1 MGVTGGWVM
10 KFSTRINGVARE
22 VECQAGDTL
31 FDVLRRMGLRGVK
44 QGCDREG
51 TCGACTVLL
60 DGKAVLSCIT
70 PAPKVAGREV
80 LTIEGLGD
88 VVRPHAIQ
96 VAYADAGAVQCGYC
110 SPGMILSTKALLD
123 RTLVPTREEIAEALS
138 GNLCRCTGYVKIF
151 DAVRDAA
158 AALQQEKQDNER

>member
-1 MGVTGGWVM
+1 MRI
-10 KFSTRINGVARE
+10 STRINGVARQFD
-22 VECQAGDTL
+22 CQPGDTL

-44 QGCDREG
+44 EGCDREG

-88 VVRPHAIQ
+88 VASPHPIQ
-96 VAYADAGAVQCGYC
+96 VAFADAGAVQCGYC
-110 SPGMILSTKALLD
+110 SPGMILSTKSLLD
-123 RTLVPTREEIAEALS
+123 RTLVPTQEQIAEALS

-158 AALQQEKQDNER
+158 AALQQEKKDNER

>member
-1 MGVTGGWVM
+1 M
-10 KFSTRINGVARE
+10 KISTRLNGVARE
-22 VECQAGDTL
+22 IECEPGDTL
-31 FDVLRRMGLRGVK
+31 FEVLRRIGLRGVK

-60 DGKAVLSCIT
+60 DGKPILSCIT
-70 PAPKVAGREV
+70 PAPKIAGRE
-80 LTIEGLGD
+80 LTTIEGLGD
-88 VVRPHAIQ
+88 VAHPHPIQ
-96 VAYADAGAVQCGYC
+96 TAFADAGAVQCGYC

-123 RTLVPTREEIAEALS
+123 RTPIPTTQQIADALS

-158 AALQQEKQDNER
+158 AALQDKNAAGEATP

>member
-1 MGVTGGWVM
+1 MRI
-10 KFSTRINGVARE
+10 STRINGVARQFD
-22 VECQAGDTL
+22 CQPGDTL

-44 QGCDREG
+44 EGCDREG

-88 VVRPHAIQ
+88 VASPHPIQ
-96 VAYADAGAVQCGYC
+96 VAFADAGAVQCGYC
-110 SPGMILSTKALLD
+110 SPGMILSTKSLLD
-123 RTLVPTREEIAEALS
+123 WMLVLIQEQIAEALS

-158 AALQQEKQDNER
+158 AALQQEKKDNER

>member
-1 MGVTGGWVM
+1 MM
-10 KFSTRINGVARE
+10 RFSTRINGVTQQI
-22 VECQAGDTL
+22 ECQPGDTL
-31 FDVLRRMGLRGVK
+31 FEVLRRMGLRGVK

-80 LTIEGLGD
+80 VTIEGLGD
-88 VVRPHAIQ
+88 VTRPHPIQ
-96 VAYADAGAVQCGYC
+96 QAYVDAAAVQCGYC
-110 SPGMILSTKALLD
+110 TPGMILASKALLD
-123 RTLVPTREEIAEALS
+123 QTLAPTPEQIAEALS

-158 AALQQEKQDNER
+158 VALQKEQQDNER

>member
-1 MGVTGGWVM
+1 M
-10 KFSTRINGVARE
+10 KFSTRINGCERDIDCE
-22 VECQAGDTL
+22 PGDTL
-31 FDVLRRMGLRGVK
+31 FEVLRRMGLRGVK

-60 DGKAVLSCIT
+60 DGKAILSCIT
-70 PAPKVAGREV
+70 PAQKIAGREL
-80 LTIEGLGD
+80 LTIEGLGT
-88 VVRPHAIQ
+88 VAHPHPIQ
-96 VAYADAGAVQCGYC
+96 TAFADAGAVQCGYC

-123 RTLVPTREEIAEALS
+123 QTPAPSREQVAQALS

-158 AALQQEKQDNER
+158 AALQLNSATGETKP

>member
-1 MGVTGGWVM
+1 MR
-10 KFSTRINGVARE
+10 FSTRINGVTRE
-22 VECQAGDTL
+22 IECQPGDTL
-31 FDVLRRMGLRGVK
+31 FEVLRRMGLRGVK

-60 DGKAVLSCIT
+60 DGKPILSCIT
-70 PAPKVAGREV
+70 PAPKIAGRDL

-88 VVRPHAIQ
+88 ITHPHTIQ
-96 VAYADAGAVQCGYC
+96 TAYTDAGAVQCGYC
-110 SPGMILSTKALLD
+110 SPGMILATKALLD
-123 RTLVPTREEIAEALS
+123 ETLTPTREEIAHALS

-158 AALQQEKQDNER
+158 ATLQQEKEDNER

>member
-1 MGVTGGWVM
+1 MRI
-10 KFSTRINGVARE
+10 STRINGVARQFD
-22 VECQAGDTL
+22 CQPGDTL

-44 QGCDREG
+44 EGCDREG

-88 VVRPHAIQ
+88 VASPHPIQ
-96 VAYADAGAVQCGYC
+96 VAFADAGAVQCGDF
-110 SPGMILSTKALLD
+110 SPGMILSTKSLLD
-123 RTLVPTREEIAEALS
+123 RTLVPTQEQIAEALS

-158 AALQQEKQDNER
+158 AALQQEKKDNER